1 VPPPAQVKPRQ
12 LMQVCREQME
22 GPCLLFLSPPMSTQI
37 SFRPRSEL
45 FGHRNEGA
53 SVLSDG
59 INELSSVGCDQHIF
73 MPLLCSMSM

>member
-1 VPPPAQVKPRQ
+1 VSAFFVPAHVDPNQFSAD
-12 LMQVCREQME
+12 L
-22 GPCLLFLSPPMSTQI
+22 
-37 SFRPRSEL
+37 SEL

-59 INELSSVGCDQHIF
+59 INELSSVGCDQYVF

>member
-1 VPPPAQVKPRQ
+1 MSAFFVPAHVDPNQFSAD
-12 LMQVCREQME
+12 L
-22 GPCLLFLSPPMSTQI
+22 
-37 SFRPRSEL
+37 SEL

-59 INELSSVGCDQHIF
+59 IDELSSVGCDQHIF